1 MQSLVISNGQNA
13 IQVSTTLALS
23 DYLHPFLT
31 QLDAERSRTEYRSEL
46 RLFVEWVQKPV
57 QEVTPLDI
65 LAYRRSMEE
74 RGLKSATIHKR
85 LSVLRSFFLFLHQT
99 FNLPNPALCV
109 KLPKITDQSSKAVLS
124 LQEVGKLLSVLDTT
138 SLLGKR
144 WRAIFGLLLVNG
156 LRTVEVSRANMGDI
170 HDVDGMHV
178 LRVTGKGGKI
188 ADAKLRQDVYE
199 AIMDY
204 VEARGGAES
213 DEPLFLSIGNLARG
227 RISPKTIQAGVRKY
241 FDQAGIMKAGLS
253 AHSLR
258 HTCATLTLSIG
269 NADLLQVQQLMRH
282 STPAT
287 TQKYLASLN
296 FLRNNAVD
304 RNPISL

>member
-13 IQVSTTLALS
+13 VQASTTLALS

-31 QLDAERSRTEYRSEL
+31 QLDSEKSRTDYRNDL
-46 RLFVEWVQKPV
+46 RLFVEWVHKPV

-99 FNLPNPALCV
+99 FNLQNPALCV

-124 LQEVGKLLSVLDTT
+124 LQEVGKLLSVLDTS

-144 WRAIFGLLLVNG
+144 DRAILGLLLVNG
-156 LRTVEVSRANMGDI
+156 LRTIEVSRADVGDI
-170 HDVDGMHV
+170 HDVDGIHV
-178 LRVTGKGGKI
+178 LKVKGKGNKI

-204 VEARGGAES
+204 VEARGGAEPE
-213 DEPLFLSIGNLARG
+213 EPLFLSIGNLARG
-227 RISPKTIQAGVRKY
+227 RISPKTIQTRVRGY
-241 FDQAGIMKAGLS
+241 FAEAGISKSQLS
-253 AHSLR
+253 PHSLR

-282 STPAT
+282 SSPTVT
-287 TQKYLASLN
+287 HRYLASIS
-296 FLRNNAVD
+296 FLKNNAVD